1 MGVRSSGVFPCKYRE
16 LLVKKEVLW
25 NTQHIYNGLS
35 MPMVGFGVFQIADGS
50 ATQTVVEE
58 AIVTDY
64 RLIDTAQGLRH
75 ELRWGQASFC

>member
-1 MGVRSSGVFPCKYRE
+1 
-16 LLVKKEVLW
+16 
-25 NTQHIYNGLS
+25 

>member
-1 MGVRSSGVFPCKYRE
+1 ME
-16 LLVKKEVLW
+16 HTTL
-25 NTQHIYNGLS
+25 YNGLS

-64 RLIDTAQGLRH
+64 RLIDTAQDLQH
-75 ELRWGQASFC
+75 ELCRYLAASSRW

>member
-1 MGVRSSGVFPCKYRE
+1 ME
-16 LLVKKEVLW
+16 HTTL
-25 NTQHIYNGLS
+25 YNGLS

-75 ELRWGQASFC
+75 ELCRYLAASSQW

>member
-1 MGVRSSGVFPCKYRE
+1 
-16 LLVKKEVLW
+16 
-25 NTQHIYNGLS
+25 

-75 ELRWGQASFC
+75 ELCRYLAASSRW